1 MRQRLAAGQGQIGH
15 LEIAG
20 ADRGF
25 DLGRP
30 EPLRTIFDPSPPPCE
45 AVGSWEPWR
54 NDPPARCPDKPC
66 DLV

>member
-1 MRQRLAAGQGQIGH
+1 MRQRLAAGQGQIEH

-25 DLGRP
+25 DLGWP
-30 EPLRTIFDPSPPPCE
+30 EPLRIVFDPPPPPCE
-45 AVGSWEPWR
+45 AVGLWEPWR
-54 NDPPARCPDKPC
+54 NDPPARHSDKPR

>member
-1 MRQRLAAGQGQIGH
+1 MHQRLAAGLGQIEH

-30 EPLRTIFDPSPPPCE
+30 EPLRGV
-45 AVGSWEPWR
+45 A
-54 NDPPARCPDKPC
+54 PADGG
-66 DLV
+66 LGGGQ